1 MSADNTIAILH
12 TKDGYRIAHAQA
24 IENIYYQCNRKGDP
38 QFNARQLWLYFSN
51 CKVFT
56 TMEEAW
62 KEAQRI
68 YDEIMNDDFCPI
80 VEYGIQIFGDG
91 TFEFP
96 KECPPCCDNPMLISI
111 DGQEQCQNCG
121 EYNYEEEA

>member
-1 MSADNTIAILH
+1 
-12 TKDGYRIAHAQA
+12 
-24 IENIYYQCNRKGDP
+24 
-38 QFNARQLWLYFSN
+38 
-51 CKVFT
+51 
-56 TMEEAW
+56 MEEAW

-80 VEYGIQIFGDG
+80 VEYGIRTFGDG

-96 KECPPCCDNPMLISI
+96 KECPPCCNNPILISI

-121 EYNYEEEA
+121 EYNYKED

>member
-1 MSADNTIAILH
+1 MSADNGVYIFH
-12 TKDGYRIAHAQA
+12 TKDGYRVKHAQA
-24 IENIYYQCNRKGDP
+24 IENIYYQCRRKGGP
-38 QFNARQLWLYFSN
+38 QFNARQLWFYFSD

-68 YDEIMNDDFCPI
+68 YDEIMKDCCPI
-80 VEYGIQIFGDG
+80 VEYGIQLIGDG

-96 KECPPCCDNPMLISI
+96 KECPPCCDNPMPISI

-121 EYNYEEEA
+121 EYFYNAEED